1 MKYLFHV
8 DVELIRRTDAIN
20 LIKMREK
27 WSINIVSQYPVSDLG
42 IFPAIRGLVYDD
54 VPLARVTSLLGKL
67 RLRLGKD
74 VHGRPDRHDAGPN
87 SRLMHQFPVDAPT
100 KFRTSSPLS
109 GD

>member
-42 IFPAIRGLVYDD
+42 IFPAIRGLIELTHFLELYEFANGLVMDLQASY
-54 VPLARVTSLLGKL
+54 LL
-67 RLRLGKD
+67 RR
-74 VHGRPDRHDAGPN
+74 
-87 SRLMHQFPVDAPT
+87 
-100 KFRTSSPLS
+100 
-109 GD
+109 